1 MRCLSFLILFVS
13 CSFGLTA
20 QNISYP
26 VSKTIEYRELLHDT
40 VIEDPYR
47 WLENFNDPDVS
58 DWYQSQ
64 NVVTSA
70 YLSEIPFRGK
80 LKRRLTE
87 LWTYE
92 RRSAPR
98 LEAGWYYYY
107 KNDGNDNHDVLF
119 RYHPDNGTEELVL
132 DPNLLSEDGTVSLR
146 FFSVSNNGQLAA
158 FGVSQSGSDKTEIR
172 IMDLKSKQELSET
185 LTGVKFSTV
194 AWKDNGFYYSRFDR
208 DNNPAASEKVDQF
221 HKIYYHKAGTSQ
233 EQDVLIH
240 EDNSNPK
247 MTFGARVSR
256 DENLLFIAASKSSG
270 GNSLKVKNLR
280 SDHDF
285 QIISDDFENNW
296 NIVDADKNK
305 VLLITSREAPKKK
318 LVEFD
323 LTSGKLRTIIPERE
337 ETFLGATRAGNKL
350 MVHYMKDASSRI
362 FVYSLDG
369 VFEKELLLPGLCT
382 VNAMNGDPGDSLFY
396 FRTSEFTNPG
406 TTWKYNLLTGV
417 TELFYQPS
425 LPGFHPGEFETR
437 RIFYK
442 SKDGTMIPM
451 FLVGHKQTLA
461 DKNKKPVLLY
471 GYGGFNISKTPEF
484 LIERIP
490 FLEAGGLLA
499 LPCLRGGGEYGK
511 QWHKA
516 GTKLQKQNVFDDF
529 IAAAEYLISEG
540 YTDSTRLA
548 IGGRS
553 NGGLLVG
560 AVMTQRPGLFKVA
573 LPAVGVMD
581 MLRFHKFTIGW
592 AWTGDYGSP
601 ENQDE
606 FKALLA
612 YSPYHNIRKG
622 VVYPSSLITTADH
635 DDRVVPGHSY
645 KFIARLQSHHAG
657 TNPVLIRVDEE
668 EGHGAG
674 KPVIKIIDEQT
685 DIFSFMMQ
693 ELGMNY

>member
-1 MRCLSFLILFVS
+1 MRSLALSILFIICAVR
-13 CSFGLTA
+13 LIA
-20 QNISYP
+20 QNIDYP
-26 VSKTIEYRELLHDT
+26 KTTAIDFRELLHDT
-40 VIEDPYR
+40 IIEDPYR
-47 WLENFNDPDVS
+47 WLENYNSPEVS
-58 DWYQSQ
+58 DWYKAQ
-64 NVVTSA
+64 NALTTA
-70 YLSEIPFRGK
+70 QLAKIPFRDQ
-80 LKRRLTE
+80 LKTRLTE

-98 LEAGWYYYY
+98 LDAGWYYYY

-119 RYHPDNGTEELVL
+119 RYHPSNGTEELVL

-172 IMDLKSKQELSET
+172 IMDLKSKMELSES

-194 AWKDNGFYYSRFDR
+194 AWQGDGFYYSRFDR
-208 DNNPAASEKVDQF
+208 NSHAATNDSVDQF
-221 HKIYYHKAGTSQ
+221 HKIYFHKAGTSQ
-233 EQDVLIH
+233 EKDILIH
-240 EDNSNPK
+240 EDKNNPR
-247 MTFGARVSR
+247 MTFGARVNR
-256 DENLLFIAASKSSG
+256 DENLLFISSSKSSG
-270 GNSLKVKNLR
+270 GNSLKVKNLH
-280 SDHDF
+280 SENDF
-285 QIISDDFENNW
+285 QIISDDFDHNW
-296 NIVDADKNK
+296 NVIDAVINK
-305 VLLITSREAPKKK
+305 VLLITSNGAPRKKI
-318 LVEFD
+318 VEYD
-323 LTSGKLRTIIPERE
+323 LTNSKIKTLVPQRD
-337 ETFLGATRAGNKL
+337 ETLLGAVRAGNKL

-369 VFEKELLLPGLCT
+369 VFEKELQLPEFCT

-396 FRTSEFTNPG
+396 FRTSGYTNPG
-406 TTWKYNLLTGV
+406 SIWKYNLITGL
-417 TELFYQPS
+417 TELFYQPA
-425 LPGFHPGEFETR
+425 LPNFRPDEFETR
-437 RIFYK
+437 LLFYK

-451 FLVGHKQTLA
+451 FLAGSKKTLA
-461 DKNKKPVLLY
+461 EKNKKPVLLY

-511 QWHKA
+511 EWHKA

-529 IAAAEYLISEG
+529 IAAAEYLIEHG
-540 YTDSTRLA
+540 YTDSTMLA

-560 AVMTQRPGLFKVA
+560 ATMTQRPGLFKVA

-622 VVYPSSLITTADH
+622 VTYPSSLVTTADH
-635 DDRVVPGHSY
+635 DDRVVPSHSY
-645 KFIARLQSHHAG
+645 KFIARLQAHHKG
-657 TNPVLIRVDEE
+657 TNPVLIRVDEAA
-668 EGHGAG
+668 GHGAG
-674 KPVIKIIDEQT
+674 KPVVKIIDEQT

-693 ELGMNY
+693 ELGMKY